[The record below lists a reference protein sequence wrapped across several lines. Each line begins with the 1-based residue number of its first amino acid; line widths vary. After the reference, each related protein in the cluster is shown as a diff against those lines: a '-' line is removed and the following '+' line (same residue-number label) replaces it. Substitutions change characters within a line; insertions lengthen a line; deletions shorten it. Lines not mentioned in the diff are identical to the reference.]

1 MFSLTVVFGPAAA
14 QSVLLFKSK
23 ESLDAA
29 LQNYRSDRTTTFE
42 RADFSASDD
51 FGQTIQLKR
60 TSIHGVMAED
70 MEISKLA
77 YIERV
82 LHQNRTHARAEQM
95 AAEDPVLKT
104 ARMRSAG
111 AAMLSPGFNGAF
123 RQ

>member
-14 QSVLLFKSK
+14 QSVLLYKTK
-23 ESLDAA
+23 DALDAA

-42 RADFSASDD
+42 GGDFNAIDD
-51 FGQTIQLKR
+51 FGQTVLLKR
-60 TSIHGVMAED
+60 ISIHGVMAED
-70 MEISKLA
+70 MEVSKLA

-104 ARMRSAG
+104 ARMRNAG